1 MKIGV
6 ISDIHSNSVA
16 LDTVLNQPDIQS
28 ADAIYCVGD
37 LVGYYSRPNEVVE
50 RIREERIPSVMGNHD
65 SAVVEST
72 PSSFSLYAKRAADW
86 NRRSLTENNIEFLGK
101 LPLKIRKFV
110 SDRDLLVVHGSP
122 KNPLSEY
129 IFKEDIDE
137 LFLDFYFDVPPE
149 VIVMGHTHLPFVET
163 VGNTLVVN
171 PGSVGQPRDR
181 DPRASYGIIDLN
193 SLSCQIHRVEY
204 DIEKIAKDTSQEL
217 PKALSDRLY
226 EGR

>member
-16 LDTVLNQPDIQS
+16 LDAVLSQPDIQS
-28 ADAIYCVGD
+28 ANTIYCAGD

-50 RIREERIPSVMGNHD
+50 RIREAHIPSVMGNHD
-65 SAVVEST
+65 KAVVEST
-72 PSSFSLYAKRAADW
+72 PSSFSIYAKRAADW
-86 NRRSLTENNIEFLGK
+86 NRRNLSEENLEFLDS
-101 LPLKIRKFV
+101 LPMRIRKFV
-110 SDRDLLVVHGSP
+110 SGRDLLVVHGSP

-129 IFKEDIDE
+129 IFKEDVDE
-137 LFLDFYFDVPPE
+137 LFLNFYFDVPPE
-149 VIVMGHTHLPFVET
+149 VIVMGHTHQPFVET
-163 VGNTLVVN
+163 VGETLVVN

-181 DPRASYGIIDLN
+181 DPRASYGIIDLD
-193 SLSCQIHRVEY
+193 SLKCQINRVEY
-204 DIEKIAKDTSQEL
+204 DISEIANDTSQEL

>member
-16 LDTVLNQPDIQS
+16 LDAVLSQPDIQS
-28 ADAIYCVGD
+28 ADTIYCAGD

-50 RIREERIPSVMGNHD
+50 RICKERIPSVMGNHD
-65 SAVVEST
+65 NAVVEST
-72 PSSFSLYAKRAADW
+72 PSSFSLHAKRAVDW
-86 NRRSLTENNIEFLGK
+86 NRRSLTETNLGFLDA
-101 LPLKIRKFV
+101 LPLRIREIV
-110 SDRDLLVVHGSP
+110 SNRDLLVVHGSP

-129 IFKEDIDE
+129 IFKEDVDE
-137 LFLDFYFDVPPE
+137 LFLDFYFDVPPD
-149 VIVMGHTHLPFVET
+149 VIVMGHTHQPFVKS
-163 VGNTLVVN
+163 VRNTLVVN

-181 DPRASYGIIDLN
+181 DPRASYGIIDLD
-193 SLSCQIHRVEY
+193 SLNCRIHRVEY
-204 DIEKIAKDTSQEL
+204 DIEKIAEDTSREL